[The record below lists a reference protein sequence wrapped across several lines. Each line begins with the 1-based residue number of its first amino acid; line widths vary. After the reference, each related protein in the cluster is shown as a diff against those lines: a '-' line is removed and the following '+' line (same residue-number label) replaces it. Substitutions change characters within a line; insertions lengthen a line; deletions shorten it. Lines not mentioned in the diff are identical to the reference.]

1 MSAAQAILAGQV
13 AIRAEIQ
20 GINKA
25 VADLGRLHKTMK
37 KTADNTASM
46 ARATKMARGALALL
60 VGINVVQRNIGKF
73 AQALMQ
79 TVDAMDQLDKA
90 SKRLGMTVNEFQQMS
105 IATRMAGVE
114 FDQLQT
120 GIASMQRNIGMLA
133 MGAGEAKAAFQQ
145 LGIGVADLRGKSTT
159 DQLALIADKLNEF
172 QDPAERG
179 ALAMKIFGE
188 GGMRLLPFL
197 QQGSAGFSSLTRDV
211 SLLTGELDAGVVD
224 SMVEI
229 KDLLTVFGEARQM
242 ASANFFAQFTD
253 IIRVFGLALL
263 SVAQSMKSVDF
274 SGMLGGVLDFNMD
287 MEAMKDIAK
296 TTATGLL
303 YFASVLRTV
312 ATGIA
317 TFTMIGGALA
327 SVLSVLAYNF
337 AQLIQ
342 LASLGAL
349 GKDLVDTTGALV
361 EFSNQVTSTSAAIVG
376 SHIGDV
382 YGIMSQVNTVH
393 GAIDQNAEGI
403 WNAWN
408 NTRKSADG
416 SLNAFR
422 NITSETEDAKDNVQQ
437 MRRDLESFAGMA
449 IEFGGIEA
457 EKKMQQNIDNQRM
470 LKALNAI
477 EANTRN
483 QIQIETY

>member
-1 MSAAQAILAGQV
+1 
-13 AIRAEIQ
+13 
-20 GINKA
+20 
-25 VADLGRLHKTMK
+25 
-37 KTADNTASM
+37 
-46 ARATKMARGALALL
+46 
-60 VGINVVQRNIGKF
+60 
-73 AQALMQ
+73 
-79 TVDAMDQLDKA
+79 
-90 SKRLGMTVNEFQQMS
+90 
-105 IATRMAGVE
+105 
-114 FDQLQT
+114 
-120 GIASMQRNIGMLA
+120 
-133 MGAGEAKAAFQQ
+133 
-145 LGIGVADLRGKSTT
+145 
-159 DQLALIADKLNEF
+159 
-172 QDPAERG
+172 
-179 ALAMKIFGE
+179 
-188 GGMRLLPFL
+188 
-197 QQGSAGFSSLTRDV
+197 
-211 SLLTGELDAGVVD
+211 
-224 SMVEI
+224 
-229 KDLLTVFGEARQM
+229 
-242 ASANFFAQFTD
+242 
-253 IIRVFGLALL
+253 
-263 SVAQSMKSVDF
+263 
-274 SGMLGGVLDFNMD
+274 
-287 MEAMKDIAK
+287 
-296 TTATGLL
+296 
-303 YFASVLRTV
+303 
-312 ATGIA
+312 
-317 TFTMIGGALA
+317 
-327 SVLSVLAYNF
+327 LAYNF

-416 SLNAFR
+416 SLNSFR

-457 EKKMQQNIDNQRM
+457 EKKMQQNIENQRM